1 MKKLLFALAFFYCH
15 GAFAQ
20 SPGLIVNLTM
30 DSLKTGAIHF
40 NIEMKICEPVKESAI
55 NGYFTNDRSTID
67 FKKLTEKDI
76 TCGRYIDNYETAY
89 PFYHFRYGNQ
99 VFAWEKIIV
108 WKISNISS
116 RDLQKPMYLVLPV
129 KIRSFVTSIKIR
141 DIEFQSG
148 KVVWLDDEG
157 IIDKDHTQQIA
168 VILKDRK
175 GINTA
180 SCTLRKI
187 LD

>member
-1 MKKLLFALAFFYCH
+1 MKKLLFVLVFFYCH

-30 DSLKTGAIHF
+30 DSIETGAVHF
-40 NIEMKICEPVKESAI
+40 KIEMKICEPVSGSAI

-89 PFYHFRYGNQ
+89 PFYYFHYGNQ

-108 WKISNISS
+108 WKISAST
-116 RDLQKPMYLVLPV
+116 RDWKEPMYVILPV
-129 KIRSFVTSIKIR
+129 KIKSFVTFIEINNVEFEAGKFIWLEEEGKI
-141 DIEFQSG
+141 EA
-148 KVVWLDDEG
+148 
-157 IIDKDHTQQIA
+157 DKKQHLTA
-168 VILKDRK
+168 SLKNRK
-175 GINTA
+175 GIDTDKC
-180 SCTLRKI
+180 SLKKL

>member
-1 MKKLLFALAFFYCH
+1 MKKLFLISTICFYNA
-15 GAFAQ
+15 AFAQ

-30 DSLKTGAIHF
+30 DSLKTGAVHF
-40 NIEMKICEPVKESAI
+40 KIEMKICEPVNKSAI

-67 FKKLTEKDI
+67 FKKLTVKDI

-116 RDLQKPMYLVLPV
+116 RDWQKPMYLVLPV
-129 KIRSFVTSIKIR
+129 KIKSFITYIEIK
-141 DIEFQSG
+141 DIEFRADTFI
-148 KVVWLDDEG
+148 WLDEEG
-157 IIDKDHTQQIA
+157 KINEDKRQHLS
-168 VILKDRK
+168 VSLKNRK
-175 GINTA
+175 GIDTD
-180 SCTLRKI
+180 SCTLKKI